1 MRHIIS
7 TLIAM
12 LALGSAFTTAADK
25 KAEKKPKE
33 MKPKLVEVG
42 STLLLDRFETEA
54 VDKKWISEAKADE
67 VGLRIEDGALRVDG
81 PSGGTRGLVETKF
94 AAPVKDVHLQFLLK
108 PNACESIAIGF
119 RQKTAFGYAVYG
131 ALNRFAVV
139 DRTKEKEGDPPYV
152 STFKPVTV
160 ATDSKDAKAW
170 RRICIECK
178 GDKLLVRQDNKVLA
192 ELEHPFV
199 GEEKSALVLAGYGGS
214 FLIDEVTIATPA
226 SH

>member
-1 MRHIIS
+1 MKHITT

-12 LALGSAFTTAADK
+12 LALGSGFTSAADK

-42 STLLLDRFETEA
+42 STLLSDRFDTEA

-67 VGLRIEDGALRVDG
+67 VGLRIEDGALKVNG

-94 AAPVKDVHLQFLLK
+94 AAPVNDVHLQFLLK

-160 ATDSKDAKAW
+160 VTDSKDAKAW

-178 GDKLLVRQDNKVLA
+178 GDKVLVRQDNKVLA

-199 GEEKSALVLAGYGGS
+199 GEEKSAFVIAGYGGA
-214 FLIDEVTIATPA
+214 FLIDEVTIAMPA
-226 SH
+226 SR

>member
-1 MRHIIS
+1 MKFITSLAILLSIS
-7 TLIAM
+7 A
-12 LALGSAFTTAADK
+12 AHAADK
-25 KAEKKPKE
+25 KPEKKPKE
-33 MKPKLVEVG
+33 MKPKLVEASSILV
-42 STLLLDRFETEA
+42 SDRFDAAA

-67 VGLRIEDGALRVDG
+67 VGLRIEDGALKVDG

-94 AAPVKDVHLQFLLK
+94 ATPVKDVHLQLLLK

-131 ALNRFAVV
+131 AMNRFAVV
-139 DRTKEKEGDPPYV
+139 DRTKEKAGDPPYV
-152 STFKPVTV
+152 SSFKPVTV
-160 ATDSKDAKAW
+160 VTESKDAQAW

-192 ELEHPFV
+192 ELSHSYV